1 MRLLTGPTTI
11 WIHAAIQGL
20 ATAVFTAAVGMGIWM
35 ARITGNLDSYHP
47 TIGLVIFAV
56 IWLQNV
62 GGVVHHCALFPKHGR
77 RTTLAIIHIWLG
89 RIQITLGMINGGLG
103 LKLSG
108 DAERGEY
115 ITYRVVSG
123 VAWLLYVSLI
133 TSYEIRAPGMNGGG
147 WPEGGEKKALVHAA
161 TPDKLLFTQSATAD
175 EVLLAVQSL
184 EQQHRDRS
192 RTLRLFANAK
202 PEILSFIWGSACI
215 IIRLLRDFLDL
226 FDKLADMLQR
236 LARQLA
242 LFDLY
247 ARLYPHSTRLR
258 ESLVEG
264 YDAYLEFCLSV
275 VKMLEGGS
283 SRKNRWLKSGSLKL
297 MTKTLFKPVKQD
309 FGRVISRLESLVDSI
324 ETEANAAEKEAAADH
339 REVVNEQIDFK
350 KYQDLL
356 QWLDPV
362 DTAAVLLDLS
372 DIHLP
377 GTGQWLIGNE
387 ACIKWFTNPSSIL
400 CLEAHVTDK
409 SIVLYYFSDYRSVK
423 SHQTRTVIQTL
434 LADLGR
440 QSNQVLE
447 ILEAST
453 RRYRKENLACSLQV
467 VTEIL
472 IQCLALYQ
480 EVHVVID
487 ALDESGNRPEL
498 IQLLLSLQS
507 KSQAT
512 NLFLTSRDEYDIRDM
527 LGHVEQISVDSSDM
541 TSDIDHFIQHTV
553 KELINNGRLK
563 LRDKTLRETIAQRL
577 GDKADGMSVESALR
591 AP

>member
-1 MRLLTGPTTI
+1 
-11 WIHAAIQGL
+11 
-20 ATAVFTAAVGMGIWM
+20 
-35 ARITGNLDSYHP
+35 
-47 TIGLVIFAV
+47 
-56 IWLQNV
+56 
-62 GGVVHHCALFPKHGR
+62 
-77 RTTLAIIHIWLG
+77 
-89 RIQITLGMINGGLG
+89 
-103 LKLSG
+103 
-108 DAERGEY
+108 
-115 ITYRVVSG
+115 
-123 VAWLLYVSLI
+123 
-133 TSYEIRAPGMNGGG
+133 
-147 WPEGGEKKALVHAA
+147 
-161 TPDKLLFTQSATAD
+161 
-175 EVLLAVQSL
+175 
-184 EQQHRDRS
+184 
-192 RTLRLFANAK
+192 
-202 PEILSFIWGSACI
+202 
-215 IIRLLRDFLDL
+215 
-226 FDKLADMLQR
+226 MLQR

-283 SRKNRWLKSGSLKL
+283 SRKNRCIGSLKL
-297 MTKTLFKPVKQD
+297 MTKTLFKSVKQD

-339 REVVNEQIDFK
+339 REVVNEQIDCMLSAFQKDTEWIYSVFLTVK

-400 CLEAHVTDK
+400 CVSTVFGAYNLIKHLQQHVTDK

-423 SHQTRTVIQTL
+423 SQQTRTVIQTL

-577 GDKADGMSVESALR
+577 GDEADGMFQYVKCQLDTLSQCISDRAIIIMLENLPSSLDQTYVRALERLKTTFPDTIGLITWIFCCIVHSTRPLSLAELSQPVSFDVKRGMFDCTAVPTDPHDLFRYSGGLFRFSDAKGTLSLVHFSVKEFLQSERICETSARDFYMGGDTAHLHMFR
-591 AP
+591 ACLSYLL